1 MPALNTFDPGDAV
14 KVHQTRHRASITG
27 TLLLVAGDVALISS
41 ERTGLNPQPVAVP
54 ADSDAVAA

>member
-14 KVHQTRHRASITG
+14 KVHQAGRASITG
-27 TLLLVAGDVALISS
+27 TLLVLAGDVALVTN
-41 ERTGLNPQPVAVP
+41 EAHGLDPRPVAVP